1 MKADK
6 KNTVMRFAII
16 IALMVLV
23 GTYIMGTALKT
34 MLTQRNYWE
43 EVSKKFVREN
53 LELPA
58 ARGNIYDAEGNLLAG
73 SMPEFWLY
81 MDYEVMDKDSLA
93 RTKAQHWRDSV
104 FTEKLDSICMGLA
117 EIFPDKTEAWF
128 RQRLLEGKKTK
139 RGRHCWRIYPYNATY
154 IQYKECQKLPLFREP
169 TFKGGFSGKKVMQRK
184 HPYGTLAKS
193 LLGDLYR
200 DTDAAKGGLEMSFD
214 SILRGTPGVSHR
226 MKVRNRRIS
235 FVDQEPIDGHDLI
248 TTLDISM
255 QDAAEKALE
264 KMLKDIG
271 AETGVCV
278 LMEVA
283 TGDIKA
289 MVNLHNIG
297 NDVFVEDYNHAVMDL
312 WEPGSTFKTGSIMVA
327 LEDGKIDT
335 NYRVDCT
342 GGVQMLRGRPMRDH
356 NWRRGG
362 YKVLSVP
369 EILMYSSNLGVSK
382 IIDQFYY
389 DNPEAYVSGLNR
401 EGVGIPL
408 DLPLPGAQNP
418 RVRHPKKDARGKQ
431 WANWSKTALPWMSI
445 GYETMLPPI
454 ATLTYYNAIANGGKM
469 VKPRFVKAEMKDGMV
484 IREFPTEVMKT
495 QICSPTTLAK
505 IQACL
510 HRVVRDGLGRK
521 AGNGEKYFPVSGK
534 TGTAQ
539 IAAGKAGYHSGPPR
553 YMVSFCGY
561 YPSNAPKYSC
571 IVNIV
576 KTGSASGGGHCGPVF
591 RDLSLFV
598 MAKGDLLP
606 IEETRDSTIVFTPN
620 VKKTQKANPEQK
632 TVPDVTDMGARSA
645 IQLLQEYGMKVK
657 IHGTGRVV
665 AQSIEAGTKIEV
677 GKEITL
683 TLK

>member
-6 KNTVMRFAII
+6 KNTIMRFAII
-16 IALMVLV
+16 ITLMVLI
-23 GTYIMGTALKT
+23 GTYIMGTALNT
-34 MLTQRNYWE
+34 MLTKRDYWE

-73 SMPEFWLY
+73 SMPEYWIY
-81 MDYEVMDKDSLA
+81 MDYVVIDRDSLA
-93 RTKAQHWRDSV
+93 REKAQLHRDTTFEQS
-104 FTEKLDSICMGLA
+104 LDSICLGL
-117 EIFPDKTEAWF
+117 EKIFPDKSAEWF
-128 RQRLLEGKKTK
+128 RTRLLRGKEAKS
-139 RGRHCWRIYPYNATY
+139 HCWRIYPYNATY

-169 TFKGGFSGKKVMQRK
+169 SFRSGFYGTKIMQRK

-235 FVDQEPIDGHDLI
+235 FVDQEPIDGHDLM

-264 KMLKDIG
+264 KMLKEIN
-271 AETGVCV
+271 AETGVCI

-283 TGDIKA
+283 TGDVKA
-289 MVNLHNIG
+289 IVNLHNIG
-297 NDVFVEDYNHAVMDL
+297 NGVFVEDYNHAVMDL

-335 NYRVDCT
+335 NYTVDCS
-342 GGVQMLRGRPMRDH
+342 GGVQMLHGRPMRDH

-362 YKVLSVP
+362 YGTLTVP

-382 IIDQFYY
+382 IIDRYYY
-389 DNPEAYVSGLNR
+389 DDPDAYVRGLNR
-401 EGVGIPL
+401 EGVGLPL

-454 ATLTYYNAIANGGKM
+454 ATLTFYNAIANGGKM
-469 VKPRFVKAEMKDGMV
+469 VKPRFVKAEVKDGLV
-484 IREFPTEVMKT
+484 VREFPTEVMKNS
-495 QICSPTTLAK
+495 ICSPGTLAK
-505 IQACL
+505 IQTCL

-539 IAAGKAGYHSGPPR
+539 IASNGGYHNGPQR

-576 KTGSASGGGHCGPVF
+576 KEGSASGGLHCGPVF
-591 RDLSLFV
+591 RELSMYV
-598 MAKGDLLP
+598 MSKGNLQP
-606 IEETRDSTIVFTPN
+606 IEEACDTAVQRTPDR
-620 VKKTQKANPEQK
+620 KKSLAFDPELK
-632 TVPDVTDMGARSA
+632 TMPDVTGMGAQSA
-645 IQLLQEYGMKVK
+645 VNLLQNYGLKVRIIGRGK
-657 IHGTGRVV
+657 VTG
-665 AQSIEAGTKIEV
+665 QSIAEGMPLIRN
-677 GKEITL
+677 KEITL